1 MASLFFCG
9 AWAAGNPKIA
19 VTDLSYENKVSGYF
33 EKLEIKGKRTRTASA
48 NERYNDSEYSS
59 SENSSARERSR
70 EEVSVRA
77 STEFETHIDRGELR
91 KFTADIKN
99 LDMPPMTMV
108 FQVKD
113 PAMLEKV
120 KAGDKVQFTVDNLN
134 GALTVL
140 TIEPAKM

>member
-1 MASLFFCG
+1 MKLSQLLATLVLTFTTAAMAAMPMVDGEVRKVDMGSK
-9 AWAAGNPKIA
+9 KI
-19 VTDLSYENKVSGYF
+19 TLK
-33 EKLEIKGKRTRTASA
+33 
-48 NERYNDSEYSS
+48 
-59 SENSSARERSR
+59 
-70 EEVSVRA
+70 
-77 STEFETHIDRGELR
+77 HGE
-91 KFTADIKN
+91 IKN

>member
-1 MASLFFCG
+1 MKLSQLLATLVLTFTTAAMAAMPLVDGEVRKVDMGSK
-9 AWAAGNPKIA
+9 KI
-19 VTDLSYENKVSGYF
+19 TLK
-33 EKLEIKGKRTRTASA
+33 
-48 NERYNDSEYSS
+48 
-59 SENSSARERSR
+59 
-70 EEVSVRA
+70 
-77 STEFETHIDRGELR
+77 HGE
-91 KFTADIKN
+91 IKN

-108 FQVKD
+108 FHVKD